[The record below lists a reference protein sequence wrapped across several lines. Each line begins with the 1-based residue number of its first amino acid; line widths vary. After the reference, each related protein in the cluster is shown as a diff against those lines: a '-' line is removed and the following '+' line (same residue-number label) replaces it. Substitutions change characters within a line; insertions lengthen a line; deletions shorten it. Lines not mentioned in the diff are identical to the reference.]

1 MLAFFSRPSDSL
13 VEHELTLVNYQTKKV
28 EFDPRDVQHTQ
39 LVTDCA
45 QSVKEKLKNLQTIDI
60 KMTAGFAL
68 GTAALCLSYIL
79 PFSLVATAGLAYGA
93 YQLGRRQH
101 AYAQYINALE
111 NLSKSCVWTLGE
123 VDSEQSSR
131 VDIKNHPAIK
141 EMIATLAPLTS
152 SQQLRDFI
160 DDRVEEEFV
169 SEAQQI
175 RDNFTLFDE
184 HLDREKVDLYFKIY
198 GYKQGG
204 FLAILEGMGYAIVSG
219 FIALKTAVTPLMPCH
234 SPA

>member
-1 MLAFFSRPSDSL
+1 MPAFFSRPSNSL
-13 VEHELTLVNYQTKKV
+13 VEHELTLVDYQTKNVK
-28 EFDPRDVQHTQ
+28 FNPDDVQHTQ
-39 LVTDCA
+39 LVTACA
-45 QSVKEKLKNLQTIDI
+45 QSVRDKLKNLQTIDI

-79 PFSLVATAGLAYGA
+79 PFTLVATAGFAYGT

-101 AYAQYINALE
+101 AYAEYTSALE
-111 NLSKSCVWTLGE
+111 NLSKSCVWALGE
-123 VDSEQSSR
+123 VSSEPTKH
-131 VDIKNHPAIK
+131 VEIKNHPAIK

-160 DDRVEEEFV
+160 DDSVEDEYISDAEQTR
-169 SEAQQI
+169 E
-175 RDNFTLFDE
+175 NMTLFDE

-219 FIALKTAVTPLMPCH
+219 FTAIKTAVTSCMPHH